1 MNRNLL
7 RWIIVILMG
16 LSLVFVIS
24 CPYLAEAE
32 LVTENGILPLSINE
46 GGVPPIEE
54 NWIFDG
60 KQPTSYE
67 DSTIKVSF
75 EYGEINHKLV
85 SGPHRGKKVTDATVI
100 ARIKIQHVSQ
110 LRTAWSYD
118 TSSGSAAAKAE
129 AIAKEKNAVV
139 AMNGDF
145 YKQTKEKGYTV
156 RQGEVVRDTA
166 ENSKNYVFDML
177 IIDSEGDFHPV
188 YSATTESIKA
198 YVDENLTPL
207 GRTVLD
213 TFNIGPV
220 LVLNGEVQ
228 DVSVSEVTKHGGRE
242 GLYQWSTPCHRIAIV
257 QTGHLEYAIIY
268 TDSKGNRESGLTL
281 QELAEYIAEQ
291 CPGAWLAYNLD
302 GGGSANLVAHNK
314 RIHKNSYL
322 RNISDIIYFAS
333 AESLPEEE

>member
-1 MNRNLL
+1 MNRSLL
-7 RWIIVILMG
+7 RWILVVLMS
-16 LSLVFVIS
+16 LSLLLMLSSPNIAG
-24 CPYLAEAE
+24 AEE
-32 LVTENGILPLSINE
+32 SGDVYVLPMDITA
-46 GGVPPIEE
+46 GGNPPKEE
-54 NWIFDG
+54 NWILDG
-60 KQPTSYE
+60 KHPTSYE
-67 DSTIKVSF
+67 DSTISVTF
-75 EYGEINHKLV
+75 EYGQIKHRLV
-85 SGPHRGKKVTDATVI
+85 SGPHKGKNVTDATVI

-110 LRTAWSYD
+110 LRTAWSYG
-118 TSSGSAAAKAE
+118 TPSGSGAAKAE
-129 AIAKEKNAVV
+129 KIAQERNAVV

-156 RQGEVVRDTA
+156 RQGEVIRETA
-166 ENSKNYVFDML
+166 ENSKNILFDML
-177 IIDSEGDFHPV
+177 IIDSEGDFHAV
-188 YSATTESIKA
+188 YAATTESILA
-198 YVDENLTPL
+198 YVEENLTPL

-228 DVSVSEVTKHGGRE
+228 DVSAAEVTKHGGHE

-268 TDSKGNRESGLTL
+268 TDSKGNRESGLTI

-291 CPGAWLAYNLD
+291 CPGALLAYNLD
-302 GGGSANLVAHNK
+302 GGGSANLVAHNT

-333 AESLPEEE
+333 AEPAAEEE